1 MMKISYST
9 TEHLE
14 QIKEVL
20 KYHEYGSINRRYYQY
35 TENAVIYWPSG
46 DCTKDIEKFLLD
58 TVDGFSITTI
68 PSCALR
74 FNSYEDWWMLPAD
87 QGLTDT
93 EIEFTNQFQYHYKAN
108 RSSVFIADENIETAA
123 FLAQCTFPH
132 VKIIWEHPKIQS

>member
-1 MMKISYST
+1 MLKISYST
-9 TEHLE
+9 PDHLE

-35 TENAVIYWPSG
+35 IENAVIYWPSG

-58 TVDGFSITTI
+58 TVDGISITTI

-74 FNSYEDWWMLPAD
+74 FGPGGDWSSYEFTKSEM
-87 QGLTDT
+87 
-93 EIEFTNQFQYHYKAN
+93 EFTTQFQYHYKAN
-108 RSSVFIADENIETAA
+108 RSSIFMADENIEAAA
-123 FLAQCTFPH
+123 FLTQCTFPH